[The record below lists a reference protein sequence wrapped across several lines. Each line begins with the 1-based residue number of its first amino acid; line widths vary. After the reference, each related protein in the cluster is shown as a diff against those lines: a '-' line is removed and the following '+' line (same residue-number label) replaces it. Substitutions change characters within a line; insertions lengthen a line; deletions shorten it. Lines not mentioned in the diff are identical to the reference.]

1 MSASPDKA
9 SLPPGLNN
17 AFWFAGF
24 NALSFP
30 IVVGSP
36 MVLYAKSL
44 GASATVLG
52 LIVGMMPL
60 LVIFQIP
67 AARHVARVGYKR
79 FVYAGWGTRTLFIFG
94 MALVP
99 PAGKFL
105 DKPTQLALLL
115 ALLFAFNLSRGISS
129 AAWLPWISSMVP
141 AEVRGWYLARDAFF
155 VNFASF
161 ICVLVSAVALGGE
174 PTWWHFSLMFVF
186 SAVMGATSLVF
197 LKRIPETQAP
207 DEARASAEPVPWRA
221 IAAFPP
227 FRKLLAFNVAWAVAY
242 GGTGA
247 FTVAW
252 LKAEAG
258 LVEGRVLLV
267 TSAAFVG
274 GLSSLWILGAR
285 MDRLG
290 SKPVITASLLL
301 WLALAAGWIALA
313 GRAVPANTALL
324 LTLHFF
330 MGLCGSMCGM
340 ANVRLAMAIMPAMGR
355 SHFFALFSVVASLT
369 LGLAPVLWGLLI
381 DAIGSRRFDALGL
394 EWNRYALFFA
404 GVLAVSLATLA
415 LCRRLDE
422 PKAASVEVLLR
433 DVLLEPPQRL
443 WLRFW
448 PK

>member
-1 MSASPDKA
+1 MSASPDKS

-17 AFWFAGF
+17 AFLFAGF

-36 MVLYAKSL
+36 MVLYAKTL
-44 GASATVLG
+44 GASATVIG

-60 LVIFQIP
+60 LVVFQIP
-67 AARHVARVGYKR
+67 AAKHVARIGYKR

-99 PAGKFL
+99 AAGKFL
-105 DKPTQLALLL
+105 DKTTQLALLL
-115 ALLFAFNLSRGISS
+115 ALLFAFNLFRGISS

-141 AEVRGWYLARDAFF
+141 AEVRGWYLARDAFC

-161 ICVLVSAVALGGE
+161 ITVLVSGLALGGE

-186 SAVMGATSLVF
+186 SAVTGATSLIF
-197 LKRIPETQAP
+197 LKRIPEVQAP
-207 DEARASAEPVPWRA
+207 EEAKASAEPVPWRE
-221 IAAFPP
+221 IAAFAP

-242 GGTGA
+242 GGVGA
-247 FTVAW
+247 FTVSW

-258 LVEGRVLLV
+258 LSEGRVLLV

-290 SKPVITASLLL
+290 SKPVLSASLVL
-301 WLALAAGWIALA
+301 WLVIAAGWIALA
-313 GRAVPANTALL
+313 GKATSANTALL
-324 LTLHFF
+324 LTLHFL

-340 ANVRLAMAIMPAMGR
+340 ANVRLAMAIMPPMGR

-381 DAIGSRRFDALGL
+381 DAVGARHFEALGL

-404 GVLAVSLATLA
+404 GVLLASLVALA
-415 LCRRLDE
+415 LGRRLEE
-422 PKAASVEVLLR
+422 PKAASVEALLR
-433 DVLLEPPQRL
+433 EMLLEPPQRL